1 MISKL
6 SRLCNVTV
14 PNMLTLLDELIEK
27 TSEQMI
33 DEEEPTGKVQE
44 WSKGTRNEF
53 QRAVVLYEK
62 GKLLV
67 DKHNAIVDELPR
79 EKALNQK
86 KQNREDERR
95 EM

>member
-33 DEEEPTGKVQE
+33 DEEEPTGEVQE

-53 QRAVVLYEK
+53 QRAVVLNEK

-67 DKHNAIVDELPR
+67 DKHNAIVDELAR

-86 KQNREDERR
+86 RQNREDERR